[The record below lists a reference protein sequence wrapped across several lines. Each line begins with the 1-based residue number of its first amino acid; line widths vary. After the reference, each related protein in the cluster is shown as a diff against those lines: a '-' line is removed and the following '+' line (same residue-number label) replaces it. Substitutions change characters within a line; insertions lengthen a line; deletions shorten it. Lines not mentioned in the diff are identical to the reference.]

1 MTSELLSLKIVCV
14 LANSVDPDE
23 MLRYAAFHLGLHCLP
38 NDTFRSH
45 QVPGGTL
52 IFSHIRRMGHFCGFK
67 ILNFIIVLGFQK
79 N

>member
-45 QVPGGTL
+45 QVPGGGGGG
-52 IFSHIRRMGHFCGFK
+52 MG
-67 ILNFIIVLGFQK
+67 L
-79 N
+79 